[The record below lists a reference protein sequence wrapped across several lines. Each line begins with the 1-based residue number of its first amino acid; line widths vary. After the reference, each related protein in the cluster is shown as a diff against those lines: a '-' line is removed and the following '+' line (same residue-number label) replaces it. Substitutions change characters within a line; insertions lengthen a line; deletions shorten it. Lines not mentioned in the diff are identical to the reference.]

1 MDRGENLRRRNKA
14 CQQLQDD
21 LVELWVQYTNDDLP
35 SMLLLE
41 KVATLYDNYNKVGN
55 RFQIVADSESD
66 VSSD

>member
-1 MDRGENLRRRNKA
+1 MYTFPFCPAFD
-14 CQQLQDD
+14 
-21 LVELWVQYTNDDLP
+21 QYTNDDLP
-35 SMLLLE
+35 SKLLLE